1 MRGATTIDEDTT
13 EQIDARVRE
22 VLGRIFAENDIDDDD
37 LVSMIF
43 TTTDD
48 VNAMFPATA
57 ARKMGLDDV
66 PLLGAR
72 EMAVP
77 GSTPLCIRV
86 MVHFHTQLSR
96 AEVRH
101 VYLHGAA
108 ALRPDLS

>member
-1 MRGATTIDEDTT
+1 MRGATTIDEDTA
-13 EQIDARVRE
+13 EQIDTRVRE
-22 VLGRIFAENDIDDDD
+22 LLGEILVSNAIDGDD

-48 VNAMFPATA
+48 ITAMFPATA
-57 ARKMGLDDV
+57 ARNMGLDDV

-77 GSTPLCIRV
+77 GSTPRCIRV
-86 MVHFHTQLSR
+86 MVHVHTGRSR

-101 VYLHGAA
+101 VYLHGAT

>member
-1 MRGATTIDEDTT
+1 VRGATTIDEDTT

-22 VLGRIFAENDIDDDD
+22 MLGEVFAENDIDDDD

-48 VNAMFPATA
+48 INAMFPATA
-57 ARKMGLDDV
+57 ARSMGLDDV
-66 PLLGAR
+66 PLLGAT

-86 MVHFHTQLSR
+86 MVHFHTNRSR
-96 AEVRH
+96 SEVRH